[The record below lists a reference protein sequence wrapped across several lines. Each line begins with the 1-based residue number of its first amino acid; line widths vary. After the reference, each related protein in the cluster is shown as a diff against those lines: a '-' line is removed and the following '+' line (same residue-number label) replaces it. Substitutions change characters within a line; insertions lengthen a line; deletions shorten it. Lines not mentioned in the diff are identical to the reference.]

1 MMRTKIAL
9 RVLAVCLLGFL
20 VLSVMAGVFLAE
32 GTLHP
37 GRHPLTVASEIEARE
52 MAARQHSD
60 FGDVALAA
68 SDGVFLRAWR
78 IRPLNGNHTAVMLL
92 HGLSDNRLGMIGY
105 AELLLLHGFTVLMPD
120 ARAHGASGGKLA
132 TYGLLE
138 SDDIRRWFDWL
149 QQNQHPDCI
158 FGFAES
164 MGTAQ
169 LLQSLQTE
177 PHFCAVAVES
187 PFSTFRE
194 IAYDRV
200 GQFFH
205 TGPWLGRTVL
215 RPVVEVAFGFA
226 RWKYRMN
233 LEQVSPE
240 RIVASTNVPVLL
252 IHGQIDRNIPVR
264 HSQRIAANNAAVA
277 LWVVPNTDH
286 CGAIA
291 TAREEL
297 EQRLVSWFIVH
308 GSARDVSRKD
318 LHTLVTRK
326 VLPTSSKVITVY
338 KATRTP
344 GFFLNMSSIS

>member
-1 MMRTKIAL
+1 
-9 RVLAVCLLGFL
+9 LGYL
-20 VLSVMAGVFLAE
+20 VLSFTAGVFVAE

-37 GRHPLTVASEIEARE
+37 GRRFLSAKDEMLGQE
-52 MAARQHSD
+52 MARNRDSELA
-60 FGDVALAA
+60 DVTVLAH
-68 SDGVFLRAWR
+68 DGATLSAWN
-78 IRPLNGNHTAVMLL
+78 IRPRSGNGKAVILL

-105 AELLLLHGFTVLMPD
+105 AELLLEHGFGVLMPD
-120 ARAHGASGGKLA
+120 ARAHGASGGQLA

-138 SDDIRRWFDWL
+138 SEDIRRWFDWL
-149 QQNQHPDCI
+149 QQNQHPVCI

-164 MGTAQ
+164 MGAAQ
-169 LLQSLQTE
+169 LLQSLQSE
-177 PHFCAVAVES
+177 PHFCAVAAES

-215 RPVVEVAFGFA
+215 RPVVEVAFGYA
-226 RWKYRMN
+226 RRKYKMN
-233 LEQVSPE
+233 FEQVSPE
-240 RIVASTNVPVLL
+240 RIVAATKVPVLL
-252 IHGQIDRNIPVR
+252 IHGQIDSNIPIR
-264 HSQRIAANNAAVA
+264 HSRRIAADNPTLI
-277 LWVVPNTDH
+277 LWEVPNADH

-297 EQRLVSWFIVH
+297 EQRLASWFTVH
-308 GSARDVSRKD
+308 GPSARGEIRKD

-326 VLPTSSKVITVY
+326 ELPTSSRVITVY
-338 KATRTP
+338 KATRSP